1 MKFKGNPFTDH
12 KSGNTYNRL
21 LIRPKAKSSAETE
34 SGVLIPGEVFNIVE
48 SGIVVSVCEGSSLKI
63 GDEVVYAKVNREDK
77 EQYDHVVIDN
87 DELDSVYE
95 NEIWSVNEKPHNRLF
110 ISPLSDVEVTA
121 SDVVIPQ
128 EMKGIPQKGVV
139 HMAPEGSFFKT
150 GDIIQYRKQ
159 EQAIYP
165 SVNLDGA
172 NFEVLWETDVFT
184 VNGKVSPYRIIIK
197 IDLRDQ
203 GLKRSATQGGVAM
216 SPLFQ
221 FMLYNLQYGE
231 VMDIGEEAQKNY
243 PQLAVGDLAI
253 IHHTIESQPHRIL
266 SYQMSKY
273 SIITH
278 ELRMIDS
285 FNPRSRE
292 IFGKIN
298 KAKLANKI
306 TTDVIVPFDKNIFL
320 KWHIDLHEGEDER
333 KRMSGL
339 LEDDDFSLTKLHNID
354 DLRNTIAK
362 KQKTGA
368 DLYKSKYQA
377 HMTQLSRLNPE
388 DQKNQENIQ
397 MFERGIEQLRMQ
409 AEKVTAYINKNHVLM
424 CKIAFPMMV
433 TSRMVLVTYRELY
446 PISLFGSQYLIANE
460 RFILA
465 HIKKQDNMP
474 TVITPKGDMVLV
486 LPIKDEGRGTVLV
499 PETSKEIPFKGKVIA
514 IGEKVEA
521 IEKGDTILFKRNSG
535 IEVDVDGVK
544 HLIMVENSILCT
556 VDDVPVA

>member
-1 MKFKGNPFTDH
+1 MAYKGNPFTDH
-12 KSGNTYNRL
+12 ASGNKYNRL
-21 LIRPKAKSSAETE
+21 LIKPSPKPSSETAA
-34 SGVLIPGEVFNIVE
+34 GVVIPGEVFNIVE
-48 SGIVVSVCEGSSLKI
+48 SGIIVSTCEGSALKV
-63 GDEVVYAKVNREDK
+63 GDEVVYAKVNRGDK
-77 EQYDHVVIDN
+77 EQYDYVIVGN

-95 NEIWSVNEKPHNRLF
+95 NEIWSVNEKPYNRLF
-110 ISPLSDVEVTA
+110 ISPLSDIEVTA

-139 HMAPEGSFFKT
+139 HMAPDGSFFKT

-197 IDLRDQ
+197 IDLKEQ

-221 FMLYNLQYGE
+221 FMLFNLQYGE
-231 VMDIGEEAQKNY
+231 VMDIGEEAQKHY
-243 PQLAVGDLAI
+243 PQLSVGDLAI

-266 SYQMSKY
+266 SYEVSKY

-298 KAKLANKI
+298 KAKLHNKI
-306 TTDVIVPFDKNIFL
+306 NTDVIVPFEKNIFL

-339 LEDDDFSLTKLHNID
+339 LEDDGFSLSKLHNID

-362 KQKTGA
+362 KQKIGA

-397 MFERGIEQLRMQ
+397 MFERGIEQIRMQ
-409 AEKVTAYINKNHVLM
+409 AEKVSQYINKNHVLM
-424 CKIAFPMMV
+424 CKIAFPMQV
-433 TSRMVLVTYRELY
+433 TNRMVLVTYKELY
-446 PISLFGSQYLIANE
+446 PISLFGQQYLIANE

-465 HIKKQDNMP
+465 HIKKQENMP
-474 TVITPKGDMVLV
+474 TIIAPKGDMVLV
-486 LPIKDEGRGTVLV
+486 LPIKDEGQGNVLV
-499 PETSKEIPFKGKVIA
+499 PETSKEIPFKGSVVAVGQNVSA
-514 IGEKVEA
+514 IKEGEVV
-521 IEKGDTILFKRNSG
+521 LFKRNAG

-544 HLIMVENSILCT
+544 HLIMVENAILCT
-556 VDDVPVA
+556 VYNVPEA